1 MEEKKKVFIIG
12 CKGRGSEVID
22 ILKGLGAKNKM
33 EISGENKDNI
43 YFINHDN
50 NITCALADSE
60 IGAIVMDN
68 YRDIELPRQK
78 WIEDDILTLDNHK
91 GCYAAFKKYND
102 DGTFEAYFVLDHKT
116 VYFDATVSVES
127 FHLASIE
134 ELEDI
139 PRLFFFLMCN
149 LNEVVLCLPKNV
161 AQNPLPDYMV
171 KRLREEND

>member
-1 MEEKKKVFIIG
+1 MYIKGVQ
-12 CKGRGSEVID
+12 GRGEEVKLALIN
-22 ILKGLGAKNKM
+22 LGGYVVRDYNYTV
-33 EISGENKDNI
+33 SDCL
-43 YFINHDN
+43 YYINHN
-50 NITCALADSE
+50 EEIRCTKKTTE
-60 IGAIVMDN
+60 IGKIIMDN
-68 YRDIELPRQK
+68 YKEIKLPLLPWNDRDVLVINNYP
-78 WIEDDILTLDNHK
+78 D
-91 GCYAAFKKYND
+91 CYAAFKKYND

-116 VYFDATVSVES
+116 VYFDATASVES

-149 LNEVVLCLPKNV
+149 LNEIVLCLPKNV